1 MGACARLGED
11 LLSDYVDSLL
21 TPAEEH
27 QVERHLIVCQQCAAA
42 VHQERELMAALRDV
56 RMDAGRHQQLVAGLL
71 SLAGDEPPRP
81 PQQAPMRPAPA
92 MVTAHAPAQY
102 CSARRSVA
110 FTLAAVAG
118 CLGAA
123 LTVTQV
129 PAAGASVGDGHGS
142 GTQQPSFSRT
152 VQSEHGTTQLVS
164 RQSHRPLAPTD
175 ADVVS
180 ISVAVP
186 GH

>member
-21 TPAEEH
+21 TPAEEV

-71 SLAGDEPPRP
+71 SLAGDEPPRAP
-81 PQQAPMRPAPA
+81 ETPMRSAPA
-92 MVTAHAPAQY
+92 IMTAHAPAQY

-129 PAAGASVGDGHGS
+129 PAAGASVGDGQGS
-142 GTQQPSFSRT
+142 GSQQPAFSRT
-152 VQSEHGTTQLVS
+152 VQAERGASQFLS
-164 RQSHRPLAPTD
+164 RQSQRPLVPTD

-186 GH
+186 GR